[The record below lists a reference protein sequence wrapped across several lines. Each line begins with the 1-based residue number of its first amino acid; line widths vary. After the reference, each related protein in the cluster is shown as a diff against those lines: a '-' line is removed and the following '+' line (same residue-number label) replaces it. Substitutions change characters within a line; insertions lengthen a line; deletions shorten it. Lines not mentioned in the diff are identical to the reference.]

1 MRVLYFD
8 CFAGVSGDMMIG
20 ALLDLGLDFNHL
32 KEGLSSLGLGGYSI
46 TAEKV
51 KRGAIAATKFN
62 VEVDE
67 KDQLARHLRDIVEMI
82 DRASLSERV
91 KRDSIRVFTRLGE
104 AEARVHNTTID
115 RVHFHEVG
123 AVDSIIDVVGA
134 VIGFEALGVERF
146 YSSPLRVGHG
156 SVKTAHGL
164 LPVPAPATADLLGGV
179 PIYAGEFEGEFVTPT
194 GAAIVT
200 SLAEAYAGAPG
211 MKLDRAGY
219 GAGSRDPKGLPN
231 VLRLML
237 GEIEESADLD
247 LPGAHGVKV
256 IETNLDDM
264 SPQVFGYVM
273 ERAFELG
280 ALDVFMIPA
289 QMKKGRPGVLLT
301 ALCEEDKLDSIVEM
315 LLAETSTLG
324 VRYYD
329 ARRRVLERAFE
340 EVSTRYGKIRIK
352 VARQAGRTLHFQPE
366 YEDCARIAREANV
379 ALIDVQTAASA
390 AFHKR
395 QARRE
400 DKEDGDS

>member
-8 CFAGVSGDMMIG
+8 CFAGVSGDMVIG
-20 ALLDLGLDFNHL
+20 ALLDLGLDFDHL
-32 KEGLSSLGLGGYSI
+32 KESLSSLGLGGYLI

-51 KRGAIAATKFN
+51 KRSAIAATKFN
-62 VEVDE
+62 VEVE
-67 KDQLARHLRDIVEMI
+67 GEDQPARHLRDIAEMI
-82 DRASLSERV
+82 NRSSLSKRV

-104 AEARVHNTTID
+104 AEARIHNTTID

-146 YSSPLRVGHG
+146 YSSPLRVGYG
-156 SVKTAHGL
+156 AVKTAHGL

-179 PIYAGEFEGEFVTPT
+179 PIYAGEIEGEFVTPT

-200 SLAEAYAGAPG
+200 SFVEAYEGAPG

-231 VLRLML
+231 ALRLML
-237 GEIEESADLD
+237 GEIEEGAVAG
-247 LPGAHGVKV
+247 LPGSQGVKV

-264 SPQVFGYVM
+264 SPQVFGFVM

-301 ALCEEDKLDSIVEM
+301 ALCEEEKLESIIEM

-340 EVSTRYGKIRIK
+340 EVSTRYGKVRIK
-352 VARQAGRTLHFQPE
+352 VARHAGRTLHFQPE
-366 YEDCARIAREANV
+366 YDDCARIAREARV
-379 ALIDVQTAASA
+379 ALIDVQTEASA
-390 AFHKR
+390 AFHER

-400 DKEDGDS
+400 GKEDGDS

>member
-1 MRVLYFD
+1 
-8 CFAGVSGDMMIG
+8 
-20 ALLDLGLDFNHL
+20 
-32 KEGLSSLGLGGYSI
+32 
-46 TAEKV
+46 
-51 KRGAIAATKFN
+51 
-62 VEVDE
+62 
-67 KDQLARHLRDIVEMI
+67 
-82 DRASLSERV
+82 V

-104 AEARVHNTTID
+104 AEARIHNATID

-134 VIGFEALGVERF
+134 MIGFEALGVERF

-200 SLAEAYAGAPG
+200 SFAEAYTGAPA
-211 MKLDRAGY
+211 MKLDRTGY
-219 GAGSRDPKGLPN
+219 GAGSRDPKGLAN
-231 VLRLML
+231 ALRLMM
-237 GEIEESADLD
+237 GEIEIGAQTD
-247 LPGAHGVKV
+247 LPGSRVVKV

-264 SPQVFGYVM
+264 SPQVFGFVM

-280 ALDVFMIPA
+280 ALDIFMIPA

-301 ALCEEDKLDSIVEM
+301 ALCEEEKLESIIEM
-315 LLAETSTLG
+315 LLAQTSTLG

-329 ARRRVLERAFE
+329 ARRRVLERAIE
-340 EVSTRYGKIRIK
+340 EVSTRYGRVRIK
-352 VARQAGRTLHFQPE
+352 VAHHAGRTLHFQPE

-390 AFHKR
+390 AFHER
-395 QARRE
+395 QTRGE
-400 DKEDGDS
+400 GKEDGDS